1 MPVWHR
7 KGWRG
12 SRETRAWW
20 NSWGTSQQRLLFTSS
35 FPAALIHHHWGY
47 PTNFSIVVAEEQ
59 LPCLNWRNLL
69 IFEDGGCLKACQ
81 QGYAASVP
89 LGSVIRLHPNEFV
102 ANSIPVCS
110 TAVSCWRYLCWLP
123 RFCIQRHLWVC
134 VTVSLFSFFFFLS
147 FTPKRLWTD
156 GFFLCAALYR
166 YYSRESSQG
175 AVGERIN
182 TLFLFWGL
190 VSRYRG
196 YLALGGLCP
205 PAPGLG
211 CSSALLKNSWGMAWV
226 EVAQQRGIL
235 ESLCVEWSMKAD
247 TKGLGKVSVPC
258 RPLVAPS
265 WRSGNGSERELG
277 RDGREP
283 AWAKGLPCL
292 QKGLHK
298 GIGKWCLAWWLNL
311 KDQLPQ
317 ASQRLS
323 FGLQIHTFSAC
334 SLTQQTFEFSVSCI
348 QDKTN

>member
-134 VTVSLFSFFFFLS
+134 VTVSLFSFFFFYLS
-147 FTPKRLWTD
+147 LPNGYEQTAFSSVQLCTDITVGKAARELW
-156 GFFLCAALYR
+156 G
-166 YYSRESSQG
+166 REL
-175 AVGERIN
+175 
-182 TLFLFWGL
+182 TL
-190 VSRYRG
+190 
-196 YLALGGLCP
+196 
-205 PAPGLG
+205 
-211 CSSALLKNSWGMAWV
+211 CSS
-226 EVAQQRGIL
+226 
-235 ESLCVEWSMKAD
+235 
-247 TKGLGKVSVPC
+247 
-258 RPLVAPS
+258 
-265 WRSGNGSERELG
+265 SG
-277 RDGREP
+277 D
-283 AWAKGLPCL
+283 
-292 QKGLHK
+292 
-298 GIGKWCLAWWLNL
+298 
-311 KDQLPQ
+311 
-317 ASQRLS
+317 
-323 FGLQIHTFSAC
+323 
-334 SLTQQTFEFSVSCI
+334 
-348 QDKTN
+348 